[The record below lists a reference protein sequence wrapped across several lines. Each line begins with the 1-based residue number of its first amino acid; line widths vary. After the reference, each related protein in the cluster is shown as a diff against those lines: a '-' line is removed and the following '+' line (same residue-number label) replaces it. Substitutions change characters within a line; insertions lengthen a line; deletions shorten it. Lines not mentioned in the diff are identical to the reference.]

1 MGFPTVFHTQFPLS
15 HALLIIPPP
24 VCVCVSVCVRV
35 GPPQMHPAAVYGHHP
50 PPGMHMGMHQAMPPH
65 GKTSC
70 EMMCPDILSSDRIY
84 EAGNPTQSWHFEFV
98 F

>member
-84 EAGNPTQSWHFEFV
+84 EAGNPTQS
-98 F
+98 